1 MYAMIPKS
9 RDYEG
14 HSRSLNIKMHNLIYI
29 FQQLYKVDSFII
41 ISFQR
46 PLCYPEE
53 AGITSIFD
61 DKSWHMNQ
69 GLQTTLVLLLHEAT
83 AI

>member
-1 MYAMIPKS
+1 MHAMIPES

-14 HSRSLNIKMHNLIYI
+14 HSRSLNIKMHNIIYI
-29 FQQLYKVDSFII
+29 FQQPYKVDSFII
-41 ISFQR
+41 ISFWR

-61 DKSWHMNQ
+61 IKSWYINQ
-69 GLQTTLVLLLHEAT
+69 GLKTTSVLLLHETT

>member
-1 MYAMIPKS
+1 M
-9 RDYEG
+9 
-14 HSRSLNIKMHNLIYI
+14 LTYI
-29 FQQLYKVDSFII
+29 FQQPYKVDSLII
-41 ISFQR
+41 IRFQR

-53 AGITSIFD
+53 AGITSTFD

-69 GLQTTLVLLLHEAT
+69 GLKTTSVLLLHEAT